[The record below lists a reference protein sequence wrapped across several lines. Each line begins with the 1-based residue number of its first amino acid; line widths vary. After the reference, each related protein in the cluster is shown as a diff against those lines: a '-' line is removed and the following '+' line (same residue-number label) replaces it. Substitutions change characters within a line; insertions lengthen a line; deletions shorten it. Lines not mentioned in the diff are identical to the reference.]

1 MEFLQETL
9 RESVRKL
16 ANIGESHFLK
26 GALALKRFYE
36 RFGWDEKMLSGLR
49 ARSKWQEYPIVQGHF
64 FPLVDKQAIQPT
76 PQMAKRMIGR
86 GMFPQAYFTSY
97 EWYKQE
103 GLEAIIVSFRDR
115 AIHEMSY
122 LGHSWSVWCCFFEII
137 QEDLTEE
144 DRLYTLERFV
154 EFAAKTFPGYPTS
167 DSKWVPPVQ
176 EDPGPLNFSVV
187 LDRVLEKPG
196 FYGHHLLTLGYLHR
210 HQALLPDRE
219 WNVGL
224 HEVKKMTEEVYKD
237 EEDNVFIP
245 RDHVTLKPVSE
256 EDLAESI
263 QQLLHH
269 GPKDLHAL
277 TVADISY
284 DIWQVANE
292 QQRCHLLYFLGSLSE

>member
-26 GALALKRFYE
+26 GALSLKRFHE
-36 RFGWDEKMLSGLR
+36 RFGWNEEMLSVLK
-49 ARSKWQEYPIVQGHF
+49 ARSKWQEYPLVQGQF
-64 FPLVDKQAIQPT
+64 SPLVNKQAIQPT

-86 GMFPQAYFTSY
+86 GMFPQAYFTSFA
-97 EWYKQE
+97 WYQQE
-103 GLEAIIVSFRDR
+103 GLEAIIMSFRDR

-122 LGHSWSVWCCFFEII
+122 LGHSWSVWCSFFEII
-137 QEDLTEE
+137 QGDLTEE

-176 EDPGPLNFSVV
+176 EDPGPLHFSEV
-187 LDRVLEKPG
+187 LDQVLEKPG
-196 FYGHHLLTLGYLHR
+196 FYGHHLLTLGYLYR
-210 HQALLPDRE
+210 HQSLLEERE

-224 HEVKKMTEEVYKD
+224 HEVKRMTEKVYID
-237 EEDNVFIP
+237 NEDNVWVP
-245 RDHVTLKPVSE
+245 RDQVQITVVTE
-256 EDLAESI
+256 EDLLESI
-263 QQLLHH
+263 QQLLQN

-284 DIWQVANE
+284 DIWQVADDR
-292 QQRCHLLYFLGSLSE
+292 QRNHLLAFLQSLT